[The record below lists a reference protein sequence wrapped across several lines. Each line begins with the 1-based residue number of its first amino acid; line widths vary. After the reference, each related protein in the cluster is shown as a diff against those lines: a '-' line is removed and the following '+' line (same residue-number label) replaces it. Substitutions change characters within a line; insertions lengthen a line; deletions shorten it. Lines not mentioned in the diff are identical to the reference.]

1 MTFLLIRL
9 KQKTKAMNK
18 ILLIIQREYLSRVKK
33 KSFIVMTLLTPILIG
48 AFYGIMIYF
57 SINSASDTKD
67 RIAVVSENKTLTER
81 LPSSKNTIYE
91 YVNKPLSEMKTGFLK
106 SGYDYILY
114 LPEFNLDT
122 PVGIQLLGEKQ
133 AGLSLS
139 NRVESDVEN
148 IIKTQ
153 KLKESG
159 IAQKDLDRLK
169 SSVDLENKK
178 IVEGGKEQN
187 SSAGANTII
196 GSAAGILMFM
206 FILLYG
212 IQVMRGVIEEKT
224 SRIIEVMISSVKPFQ
239 LMMGKIIGIALVG
252 LTQFILWIVLTT
264 AISTV
269 AVKAFVNTTSV
280 KESTADAGKKIK
292 AGAAAV
298 SGKDLEKQIS
308 ANSPIS
314 YVQKSL
320 ANMDFT
326 KIILVF
332 VFYFIAG
339 YLFYSALY
347 AAIGSAVD
355 SETETQQ
362 FMMPVMMPLLLG
374 YALSLSVVNRDPYG
388 TIAFW
393 LSMIPFTSPIAM
405 MVRLPYGVPDWQLA
419 VSMVVMVAGF
429 ILTVWIAARIYR
441 VGILMYGKKTTFKEM
456 VKWFTYKN

>member
-1 MTFLLIRL
+1 
-9 KQKTKAMNK
+9 MNK

-33 KSFIVMTLLTPILIG
+33 KSFILMTLLTPIIIAG
-48 AFYGIMIYF
+48 FYGLMIYF
-57 SINSASDTKD
+57 SINGASDTIS
-67 RIAVVSENKTLTER
+67 RIAVVNENKTLTEK
-81 LPSSKNTIYE
+81 LVSSKNTS
-91 YVNKPLSEMKTGFLK
+91 YVYVTKPLAEMKAGLLK
-106 SGYDYILY
+106 SDYDYILY
-114 LPEFNLDT
+114 LPEFSLDS
-122 PVGIQLLGEKQ
+122 PAGIQLLGAKQ
-133 AGLSLS
+133 ASLS
-139 NRVESDVEN
+139 VNNKVENDVEG
-148 IIKTQ
+148 IIGTQ

-169 SSVDLENKK
+169 SSVDIDNKK
-178 IVEGGKEQN
+178 ISESGKEED
-187 SSAGANTII
+187 SSAGATTII
-196 GSAAGILMFM
+196 GSASGIFMFM

-269 AVKAFVNTTSV
+269 AVKAFVNDKTLEQTTTSATQV
-280 KESTADAGKKIK
+280 NTGTAADKQI
-292 AGAAAV
+292 AA
-298 SGKDLEKQIS
+298 KQIS
-308 ANSPIS
+308 ANSPIA

-320 ANMDFT
+320 ASLDIT
-326 KIILVF
+326 KIITVF
-332 VFYFIAG
+332 IFYFLGG

-355 SETETQQ
+355 NETDTQQ

-388 TIAFW
+388 DIAFW

-419 VSMVVMVAGF
+419 LSIVLLIAGF
-429 ILTVWIAARIYR
+429 VGTVWMASRIYR
-441 VGILMYGKKTTFKEM
+441 VGILMYGKKTSFKEM

>member
-1 MTFLLIRL
+1 
-9 KQKTKAMNK
+9 MNK

-33 KSFIVMTLLTPILIG
+33 KSFIVMTLLTPILIAG
-48 AFYGIMIYF
+48 FYGMMIYF
-57 SINSASDTKD
+57 SINGASDSLNK
-67 RIAVVSENKTLTER
+67 IAVISENKTLTEK
-81 LPSSKNTIYE
+81 LTSTKNTSYE
-91 YVNKPLSEMKTGFLK
+91 YVDKSLAQMKSGFLK

-114 LPEFNLDT
+114 LPEFTLDA
-122 PVGIQLLGEKQ
+122 PSGIQLLGEKQ
-133 AGLSLS
+133 AGLSLNS
-139 NRVESDVEN
+139 KVEDDVEN

-159 IAQKDLDRLK
+159 INQKDLDRLK
-169 SSVDLENKK
+169 SSVDIDNKK
-178 IVEGGKEQN
+178 ISEGGKEEN

-196 GSAAGILMFM
+196 GSAAGVIMFM

-269 AVKAFVNTTSV
+269 AVKAFVGSKEAHETTTSAATRV
-280 KESTADAGKKIK
+280 KS
-292 AGAAAV
+292 GAAV
-298 SGKDLEKQIS
+298 VTGKNADKQI
-308 ANSPIS
+308 AENSPVA

-320 ANMDFT
+320 AGMNFT

-332 VFYFIAG
+332 LFYFIAG

-388 TIAFW
+388 PIAFW

-405 MVRLPYGVPDWQLA
+405 MVRLPYGVPDWQL
-419 VSMVVMVAGF
+419 VLSMVIMIAGF
-429 ILTVWIAARIYR
+429 IFTVWIAARIYR

-456 VKWFTYKN
+456 FKWFTYKN